1 MGTKY
6 VDQEVWRSKWMG
18 GGKNLAAGK
27 KNFILLCSVADPG
40 SGAFLTLDPGSGY
53 GIQDGKKS
61 RSGIRDEHLGS
72 YF

>member
-27 KNFILLCSVADPG
+27 KKLHSSVQCRG
-40 SGAFLTLDPGSGY
+40 SGMNILDLIFENWG
-53 GIQDGKKS
+53 
-61 RSGIRDEHLGS
+61 
-72 YF
+72 